1 MDCFSAKLHQI
12 TSLSSNNRQARIQLL
27 LVLSA
32 NRENRIDPEGKMAV
46 KPITG
51 VCISNSIESAVYLLK
66 DVETNVA

>member
-1 MDCFSAKLHQI
+1 
-12 TSLSSNNRQARIQLL
+12 
-27 LVLSA
+27 
-32 NRENRIDPEGKMAV
+32 MAV